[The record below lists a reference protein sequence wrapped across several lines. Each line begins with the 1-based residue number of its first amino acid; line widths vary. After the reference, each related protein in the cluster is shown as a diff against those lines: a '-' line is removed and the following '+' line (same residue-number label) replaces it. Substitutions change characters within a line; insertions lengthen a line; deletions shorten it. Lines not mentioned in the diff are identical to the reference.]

1 MTHAH
6 RSACPRVCVQ
16 AEYTMSTDEFWSAV
30 RSCFGGGC
38 VVVFLIFVVRM
49 RNWQLRNTRLLS
61 VVAQYSQTIA
71 SVNWKALVSTQACAT
86 PPLGRLNRSSPG

>member
-1 MTHAH
+1 
-6 RSACPRVCVQ
+6 
-16 AEYTMSTDEFWSAV
+16 MSTDEFWSAV

-71 SVNWKALVSTQACAT
+71 SVNWKALVRTQALRHIFPLAGRADR
-86 PPLGRLNRSSPG
+86 PPA